1 MLEFFLD
8 ISESF
13 EALSE
18 YQVDTLYT
26 EDTEE
31 LIENTIADYKLRDVN
46 TFRTVLT
53 AYLKNPKGNNALLE
67 FTDNIYIGIVNID
80 ILSKEKST
88 TFPSVSSIPSRNK
101 TILLDTNVLVNILC
115 ETDKLHPITTKVCE
129 KSLENDFDLYYTNE
143 TEKELNG
150 LIGGAKK

>member
-1 MLEFFLD
+1 MKPAFKKFMLEFFLD

-13 EALSE
+13 EALLE

-53 AYLKNPKGNNALLE
+53 AYLKTPKE
-67 FTDNIYIGIVNID
+67 
-80 ILSKEKST
+80 
-88 TFPSVSSIPSRNK
+88 
-101 TILLDTNVLVNILC
+101 
-115 ETDKLHPITTKVCE
+115 
-129 KSLENDFDLYYTNE
+129 
-143 TEKELNG
+143 
-150 LIGGAKK
+150 